1 MIRAEDISAEHI
13 KSGIGGYKKKATQEY
28 VEGIRNEYDALYRE
42 NQELKEKLSVLSE
55 GVQYYKNIESSLQ
68 KALVLAEKTTSET
81 VHAAEVKAEAM
92 EREAKAKAELVT
104 REAKMKAEECEKE
117 ANRKANTMIKEA
129 KMQVETAI
137 VEGNAELS
145 RIHSQIM
152 TLVQQYEQ
160 YKSQYKQLAL
170 AQMNVLESE
179 AYNLDAPILKTLKQG
194 LDKQGSKDNNQ
205 FHDIKHEYSV
215 DEDVFNPIPTPSSNM
230 ENETRNKEEKQV
242 YIDGR
247 GEVVEVHEFKEMSMS
262 DNYKDPF
269 ADDETDLQN
278 SDENSK
284 SANKDNFETSNP
296 DEFFSFFEP
305 KNEKSVHSFDESDED
320 LQKKDVSNNFDT
332 PETKNVYSENVS
344 NIAEEQE
351 SGFDNF
357 INSKEDNENYAKE
370 YNSSKENTSNFTD
383 SFDGTIDFASDFSK
397 KYDNSGDLASI
408 TLDKKI
414 EDTIH
419 AFKGNEPV
427 DGNNV
432 LSDNNIKDDENELRR
447 IEREQLERLQKEE
460 NAQKELALNGY
471 NNYQSGIEVKKI
483 EYPFSEAKA
492 FDEEIDI
499 FKENKHSFEETDYLS
514 QLHQKDKEDEPV
526 SLETFRNMGQED
538 KKVFSEMTMNGS
550 ESFENNTNANSFE
563 QTVINN
569 NIQKNT
575 DYKENDTVKDTL
587 GYANAGVVHSFS
599 PDALEALGKDA
610 NTDARNSLTREMES
624 PHSYSSS
631 SSDEKRSFKSFS
643 DFEQELED

>member
-104 REAKMKAEECEKE
+104 REAEMKAEECEKE
-117 ANRKANTMIKEA
+117 ANRKADTMIKEA

-194 LDKQGSKDNNQ
+194 LDKKGSKENNE
-205 FHDIKHEYSV
+205 FDKIKHEYSV

-278 SDENSK
+278 LEETPK
-284 SANKDNFETSNP
+284 SRNEDSFETSNP

-305 KNEKSVHSFDESDED
+305 KSEKTVQSFDEAGDA
-320 LQKKDVSNNFDT
+320 
-332 PETKNVYSENVS
+332 SEKSNVS
-344 NIAEEQE
+344 NSVENTE
-351 SGFDNF
+351 SEIDYSEAYDSTKDFSFDVANNVD
-357 INSKEDNENYAKE
+357 NSEG
-370 YNSSKENTSNFTD
+370 YNSV
-383 SFDGTIDFASDFSK
+383 
-397 KYDNSGDLASI
+397 

-427 DGNNV
+427 DDNGNTMGG
-432 LSDNNIKDDENELRR
+432 LSDNNIKTSESELKR
-447 IEREQLERLQKEE
+447 IEREQLERLKKEE
-460 NAQKELALNGY
+460 SEQKELAIKGF
-471 NNYQSGIEVKKI
+471 NNQSGIEVKKI
-483 EYPFSEAKA
+483 EYPFNDANSQN
-492 FDEEIDI
+492 EEIDI
-499 FKENKHSFEETDYLS
+499 FKEKKQSFEETDFIA
-514 QLHQKDKEDEPV
+514 QLHKKDEDDDPV
-526 SLETFRNMGQED
+526 SLETLRNLGLED
-538 KKVFSEMTMNGS
+538 ERVFSEEPMNAS
-550 ESFENNTNANSFE
+550 DSFEKHSNGDNIEQISSNGNNQEEKAFVENTSNENTFE
-563 QTVINN
+563 QT
-569 NIQKNT
+569 KSF
-575 DYKENDTVKDTL
+575 E
-587 GYANAGVVHSFS
+587 VHSFS
-599 PDALEALGKDA
+599 PDALAALGKDENA
-610 NTDARNSLTREMES
+610 DNHNNLTREMES
-624 PHSYSSS
+624 PRSYSSMS
-631 SSDEKRSFKSFS
+631 ADDNHKFKSFS